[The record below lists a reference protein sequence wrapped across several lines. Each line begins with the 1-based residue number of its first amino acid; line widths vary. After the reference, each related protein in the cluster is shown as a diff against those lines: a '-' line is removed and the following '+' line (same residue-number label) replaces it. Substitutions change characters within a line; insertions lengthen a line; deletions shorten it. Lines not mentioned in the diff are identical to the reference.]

1 MKGFKNTIDDLHRIL
16 GQGHVKT
23 DPASVAEYAVDGMI
37 PQAIVYPRDP
47 EQIAQVVKLANREDL
62 AVIPWGS
69 GSKVATGNPP
79 SRLDLVICT
88 SRLDAITDMDI
99 SNLTLTAEAGVRLK
113 DLQLRLASEEGRC
126 FLPIDPPFVERA
138 TMGGFIATNSSG
150 PRRLLY
156 GLPRDMV
163 LGVRFVA
170 PNGEIVRAG
179 GKTVKN
185 VSGYDVSKLMIGS
198 WGTLGILCEMTLRL
212 MPLPER
218 METLLFPF
226 DAFADASGFVE
237 NLFESKLLPAA
248 VEVMN
253 SLFLRELGFDG
264 SASAG
269 SGSYVVGVALEGFW
283 ESVGRMAKEM
293 KEMALRTG
301 AREDTLLQE
310 ERHCAFWL
318 AFSNIASSL
327 INRFGAVIR
336 AQLNY
341 PISEWKEI
349 VPYVDTVL
357 TDHDI
362 QHTIVAHAGSG
373 VCLINL
379 QIEQEDPKQMGDV
392 TRALKTLAEHIIQ
405 KGGNVMIQKAPA
417 PLKGQI
423 PIWGQGPPDLVI
435 MKRIKEQLDPFQIM
449 CPGRFVV

>member
-1 MKGFKNTIDDLHRIL
+1 MKNFKNTIDDLHRIL
-16 GQGHVKT
+16 GQGHLKT
-23 DPASVAEYAVDGMI
+23 DPASLAEYVVEGMI

-47 EQIAQVVKLANREDL
+47 EEIAEIVKLANRENL

-69 GSKVATGNPP
+69 GSKVAAGNPP

-99 SNLTLTAEAGVRLK
+99 SNLTVTAEAGVRLK

-126 FLPIDPPFVERA
+126 FLPIDPPFVDRT
-138 TMGGFIATNSSG
+138 TMGGLIATNSSG

-226 DAFADASGFVE
+226 DAFANASAFVE

-253 SLFLRELGFDG
+253 SLVLRELGFDG

-269 SGSYVVGVALEGFW
+269 SGGYVVGVAIEGFR
-283 ESVGRMAKEM
+283 ESVARMAREM
-293 KEMALRTG
+293 KEMALNAG
-301 AREDTLLQE
+301 ARGDTLLQE
-310 ERHCAFWL
+310 ERHRAFWL
-318 AFSNIASSL
+318 AFSNMASSL
-327 INRFGAVIR
+327 VNRFGTLIT

-349 VPYVDTVL
+349 VPYVDATL
-357 TDHDI
+357 AKNDI
-362 QHTIVAHAGSG
+362 EHTILAHAGSG
-373 VCLINL
+373 VSLINL
-379 QIEQEDPKQMGDV
+379 HIEQEGQTEMGE
-392 TRALKTLAEHIIQ
+392 ALQALQALSEYLIQAE
-405 KGGNVMIQKAPA
+405 GSLVVQKAPSG
-417 PLKGQI
+417 LKGQL
-423 PIWGQGPPDLVI
+423 PVWGPERPDYLI
-435 MKRIKEQLDPFQIM
+435 MKRIKKQLDPLQVM